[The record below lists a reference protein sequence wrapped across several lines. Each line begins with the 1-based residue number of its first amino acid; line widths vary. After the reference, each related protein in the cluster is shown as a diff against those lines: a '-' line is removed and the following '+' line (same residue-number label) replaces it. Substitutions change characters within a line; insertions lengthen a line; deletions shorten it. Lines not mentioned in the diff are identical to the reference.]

1 MEYFLK
7 ALEEIYSVSEVD
19 RFGESA
25 AVWRAVLTKLQTTTH
40 VDYTNA
46 GALSNSYTALLLET
60 NTKHPLDKQSNQKD
74 ILKDLPK
81 VFVSTHNPNR
91 NNRTN
96 KAFSDELEE
105 QLKLDAQYVL
115 KPSLTSFLLV
125 CEKLLN
131 SWQRD
136 NYNEG
141 QRSGKRKDTSHEP
154 LNLSLT

>member
-1 MEYFLK
+1 M
-7 ALEEIYSVSEVD
+7 
-19 RFGESA
+19 
-25 AVWRAVLTKLQTTTH
+25 
-40 VDYTNA
+40 DYTNA
-46 GALSNSYTALLLET
+46 GALSHSFTALLLET
-60 NTKHPLDKQSNQKD
+60 NSLDKLANLDD

-91 NNRTN
+91 YNKTN

-105 QLKLDAQYVL
+105 QLKQDAQYVL
-115 KPSLTSFLLV
+115 KPSLTSFLRV

-141 QRSGKRKDTSHEP
+141 
-154 LNLSLT
+154 